1 MEPEQ
6 RDYLDVAIEQYE
18 ASVTAAEKTEQ
29 AARKAAQRL
38 QDETNYLRWKST
50 DELADML
57 VQRVDDLIQLYEV
70 VCKPN
75 TPFFHQCGSTIR
87 NIARQLRA
95 RAQLQ
100 VRLQVARQLQAERAQ
115 LQAARAEGS
124 STPKLVSTDP
134 EECNSIG
141 QYCGCCLSIIN
152 DCFN

>member
-6 RDYLDVAIEQYE
+6 RDYVDVAIEQYE
-18 ASVTAAEKTEQ
+18 ASFKAAEEKARQEQ
-29 AARKAAQRL
+29 AAREEAQRL

-75 TPFFHQCGSTIR
+75 TPFFHKCGSTIR
-87 NIARQLRA
+87 NIARQLQA

-115 LQAARAEGS
+115 LQAARVEGS
-124 STPKLVSTDP
+124 STPKLVPAEVATGP
-134 EECNSIG
+134 EECNSFG
-141 QYCGCCLSIIN
+141 QYCGYCL
-152 DCFN
+152 